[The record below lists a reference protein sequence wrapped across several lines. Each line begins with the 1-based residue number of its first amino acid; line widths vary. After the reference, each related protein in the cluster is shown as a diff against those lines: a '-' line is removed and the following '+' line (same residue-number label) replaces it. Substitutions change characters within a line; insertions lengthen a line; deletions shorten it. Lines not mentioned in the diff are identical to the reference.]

1 MTQPKAQDTAGQL
14 DAMGYPFTTW
24 LLARLGPDGRPM
36 RDQLG
41 NQIFETH
48 AEHLARQAAPTN
60 QPAIGQTLD
69 LFA

>member
-1 MTQPKAQDTAGQL
+1 MDTAGQL

-24 LLARLGPDGRPM
+24 LLARRAPDGRAM
-36 RDQLG
+36 RDAHGHQL
-41 NQIFETH
+41 FETH

-60 QPAIGQTLD
+60 QPAIGQNLD